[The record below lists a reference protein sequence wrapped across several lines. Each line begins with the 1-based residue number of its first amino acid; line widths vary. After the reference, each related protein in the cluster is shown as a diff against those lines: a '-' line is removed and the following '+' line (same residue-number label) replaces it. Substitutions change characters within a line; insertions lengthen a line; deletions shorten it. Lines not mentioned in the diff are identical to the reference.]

1 MSDDVILLADGG
13 GGERMM
19 GLVRREILSRFAPGG
34 RGELARLG
42 DAARIELVGTI
53 IAFTTDSYVVRP
65 IEFPGGDIGRL
76 AVAGTVNDLACLGA
90 RPVAL
95 SLALILEEGLPL
107 AQLGRV
113 LDSAARTAAEVGAA
127 VVCGDTKV
135 VERGGRADGLFINTS
150 GIGAIAAGRR
160 LGAEAIRPGDRVL
173 LSGTM
178 GDHGIAVMSRREGLE
193 FESAVASDVAPLWPL
208 AEAIL
213 AASPNLRALKDPTRG
228 GLAAAV
234 NELAEAAGPVVEGTS
249 HYRAGVGMRI
259 EESAIPVRPAVEG
272 ACEALGLDPLT
283 VANEGKFVVVAPP
296 DEAEAALRAMRNH
309 PLGRDAA
316 LVGEV
321 TQAPRRGPRV
331 ILRTAIGGER
341 FLEMPYGED
350 LPRIC

>member
-1 MSDDVILLADGG
+1 MNDDIILLADGG

-19 GLVRREILSRFAPGG
+19 DLVRREILPRFAPGG
-34 RGELARLG
+34 RGELARLA
-42 DAARIELVGTI
+42 DAARIELPGTT

-65 IEFPGGDIGRL
+65 LEFPGGDIGRL

-113 LDSAARTAAEVGAA
+113 LDSAARTASEAHVA

-135 VERGGRADGLFINTS
+135 VERGGADGLFINTS

-160 LGAEAIRPGDRVL
+160 LGAEAIRPGDWVL

-193 FESAVASDVAPLWPL
+193 FESAVASDVAPLWSL
-208 AEAIL
+208 AEAVL
-213 AASPNLRALKDPTRG
+213 EASPNLRALKDPTRG

-234 NELAEAAGPVVEGTS
+234 NELAEA
-249 HYRAGVGMRI
+249 AGVGMRI

-283 VANEGKFVVVAPP
+283 VANEGKFVAVVPP
-296 DEAEAALRAMRNH
+296 DEAEAVLRAMRNH
-309 PLGRDAA
+309 PLGRAAA

-321 TQAPRRGPRV
+321 TDAPARGPRV
-331 ILRTAIGGER
+331 ILRTRIGGER
-341 FLEMPYGED
+341 ILEMPYGED

>member
-42 DAARIELVGTI
+42 DAARIELPGTT

-65 IEFPGGDIGRL
+65 LEFPGGDIGRL

-113 LDSAARTAAEVGAA
+113 LDSAARTASEAHVA

-135 VERGGRADGLFINTS
+135 VERGGADGLFINTS

-193 FESAVASDVAPLWPL
+193 FESAVASDVAPLWSL
-208 AEAIL
+208 AEAVL
-213 AASPNLRALKDPTRG
+213 EATPNHRALKDPTRG

-234 NELAEAAGPVVEGTS
+234 NELAESAS
-249 HYRAGVGMRI
+249 VGMRI

-272 ACEALGLDPLT
+272 ACEALGLDVLS
-283 VANEGKFVVVAPP
+283 VANEGKFVAVAPA
-296 DEAEAALRAMRNH
+296 DEAEAVLQAMRNH

-321 TQAPRRGPRV
+321 TDAPARGPRV
-331 ILRTAIGGER
+331 ILRTRIGGDRILER
-341 FLEMPYGED
+341 PYGED

>member
-1 MSDDVILLADGG
+1 MSDDIILLADGG

-34 RGELARLG
+34 RGELARLA
-42 DAARIELVGTI
+42 DAAQVELPGTT
-53 IAFTTDSYVVRP
+53 IAFTTDSYVVQP
-65 IEFPGGDIGRL
+65 LEFPGGDIGRL

-107 AQLGRV
+107 AQLQRV

-135 VERGGRADGLFINTS
+135 VERGGADGLFINTS

-193 FESAVASDVAPLWPL
+193 FESAVASDVAPLWSL
-208 AEAIL
+208 AEAVL
-213 AASPNLRALKDPTRG
+213 EASPNLRALKDPTRG
-228 GLAAAV
+228 GLAAAA
-234 NELAEAAGPVVEGTS
+234 NELAES
-249 HYRAGVGMRI
+249 AGVGMRI

-283 VANEGKFVVVAPP
+283 VANEGKFVVVVPP
-296 DEAEAALRAMRNH
+296 DEAEAVLQAMRNH
-309 PLGRDAA
+309 PLGHDAA

-321 TQAPRRGPRV
+321 TDAPARGPRV
-331 ILRTAIGGER
+331 ILRTRIGGER
-341 FLEMPYGED
+341 ILEMPYGED

>member
-1 MSDDVILLADGG
+1 MNDDIILLADGG

-42 DAARIELVGTI
+42 DAARIELAGTI

-65 IEFPGGDIGRL
+65 LEFPGGDIGRL

-95 SLALILEEGLPL
+95 SLALILEEGLRL
-107 AQLGRV
+107 ATLRRV
-113 LDSAARTAAEVGAA
+113 LDSAALAASEAHVA

-135 VERGGRADGLFINTS
+135 VERGGADGLFINTS

-160 LGAEAIRPGDRVL
+160 LGAEAIRPGDQVL

-193 FESAVASDVAPLWPL
+193 FESAVASDVAPLWSL
-208 AEAIL
+208 AEAVL

-234 NELAEAAGPVVEGTS
+234 NELAEAAG
-249 HYRAGVGMRI
+249 VGMRI

-272 ACEALGLDPLT
+272 ACEALGLDVLS
-283 VANEGKFVVVAPP
+283 VANEGKFVVVAPAG
-296 DEAEAALRAMRNH
+296 EAEAVLRAMRNH

-321 TQAPRRGPRV
+321 TDAPARGPRV
-331 ILRTAIGGER
+331 ILRTRIGGER
-341 FLEMPYGED
+341 ILEMPYGED

>member
-1 MSDDVILLADGG
+1 MNDEIILLADGG

-42 DAARIELVGTI
+42 DAARIELAGTI

-65 IEFPGGDIGRL
+65 LEFPGGDIGRL

-107 AQLGRV
+107 ATLRRV
-113 LDSAARTAAEVGAA
+113 LDSAARTASEAHVA

-135 VERGGRADGLFINTS
+135 VERGGADGLFINTS

-208 AEAIL
+208 AEAVL

-234 NELAEAAGPVVEGTS
+234 NELAES
-249 HYRAGVGMRI
+249 AGVGMRI

-272 ACEALGLDPLT
+272 ACEALGLDVLS
-283 VANEGKFVVVAPP
+283 VANEGKFVAVVPP
-296 DEAEAALRAMRNH
+296 DEAEAVLQAMRGH
-309 PLGRDAA
+309 ALGCDAA

-321 TQAPRRGPRV
+321 TDAPARGPRV
-331 ILRTAIGGER
+331 TLRTAIGGER
-341 FLEMPYGED
+341 ILEMPYGED